1 MNCAFILLVQFIVIR
16 AFIDQLGPRGII
28 YSYAILGIPFAFMAL
43 TIAFVETRPILIG
56 KLYIVIGLIWIILIF
71 AFSGEALLTELF
83 LSSYFLNWIIVG
95 SLFLISGLIQR
106 KQQSTKIGAAS

>member
-1 MNCAFILLVQFIVIR
+1 
-16 AFIDQLGPRGII
+16 
-28 YSYAILGIPFAFMAL
+28 
-43 TIAFVETRPILIG
+43 
-56 KLYIVIGLIWIILIF
+56 LIWIILIF